1 MNDYPDLKTRY
12 LGVLGLLGE
21 CSLYVPEDIRAM
33 IEEAMEDA
41 CRDGSLKWR
50 RVLSVIEIEP
60 VMK

>member
-41 CRDGSLKWR
+41 CRDG
-50 RVLSVIEIEP
+50 
-60 VMK
+60 